1 MYTYILRVS
10 VKQGA
15 FKAKDVFDDVVPLCD
30 QYKPIVD
37 QVFPN
42 PEHVMGKFVVHIF
55 QDRIQETVTNQLYEK
70 QITQDKFLRNLAML
84 YSKTK
89 KIVKQLDS
97 FDLGS
102 DMSFLQKITEQIF
115 RPHLESYVSG
125 EIKCLQTKCFHILAT
140 YYEKL
145 GHQKRNIQSRCVKDI

>member
-1 MYTYILRVS
+1 M
-10 VKQGA
+10 
-15 FKAKDVFDDVVPLCD
+15 
-30 QYKPIVD
+30 D

-70 QITQDKFLRNLAML
+70 QLSQDKFLRNLASL

-115 RPHLESYVSG
+115 RPHLESYISI
-125 EIKCLQTKCFHILAT
+125 EIKYLQSKSFQILAM
-140 YYEKL
+140 YYDKL
-145 GHQKRNIQSRCVKDI
+145 GHQKRAIQSRSVLRIIYLKVY